1 MSYNGSNADVA
12 EVAQLNP
19 NQGYGAAPGQ
29 SAHDYQ
35 RMAFGP
41 PNVKEINSFGRKVS
55 RTHEDLSEAYRN
67 RTAYFADSIVG
78 LVVQNPEWITS
89 VLPWLQ
95 TEEQHFKWRTI
106 RFDRAA
112 AGPTPAEGIS
122 RLLSHRQEEYAAST
136 TRYGIAF
143 RMEHDMLASPEGRD
157 RYKQQLAQMVQACRE
172 TVYYEAL
179 FQLLNCKAYRQK
191 QQSAQRIDLLDRVFD
206 LEAQEFGILVSNREG
221 FARVVERHRLLMQ
234 AREAVP
240 DTLIVHPLFTYFENF
255 ISRGSYSEYH
265 QTGPDGA
272 IILTAGIVSNGTYR
286 NMPIYEVTNF
296 GQYENGMV
304 QQPLASMVSVGEYYP
319 VTFEAFRHASLG
331 RAYNSK
337 MRDIGIYDIA
347 TDEYRKITFLE
358 MLRNA
363 HIFGGD
369 PTNRRGLSLDT
380 HEHCA
385 DLNAAFAA
393 DDVKANAEF
402 EPYAP
407 ENLSLLEAAE
417 TNAPSRSIYMFL
429 SHGPD
434 NRLYTAETM
443 GELDVDVMSTFDAK
457 QAALGMLYSAL
468 SPAAESSMA
477 QKLDSVL
484 QFVETLEQ
492 MEPNDD
498 FFRALSNENLS
509 RSVDST
515 GIFVGRESKGVFQA
529 RDFAPNA
536 FGGLDLPTYSAAY
549 GQNLGGIATYPM
561 IATLAAQGQVRGYP
575 ETLYRPAKEVVA
587 AIRFIYEE
595 FHAKFPQSKLWE
607 KNEAPE
613 WIHLQREQA
622 AIFAA
627 ITQSRP
633 PIFLG
638 VSAVGAGILKKGGG
652 KWKAG
657 KALSFT
663 TLKSQSRILGLSVI
677 LSNASKDPLDEKRV
691 ADYLANAKSST
702 YYKKFEELAK
712 QPVGKEKTDAI
723 EKLLDSSFAMLRT
736 ASQTPYLSIVTLDTL
751 KDAISKLDADKFVEN
766 VDTVISDASAKIS
779 ATKKAKAQDD
789 QKATAASIQT
799 LLDGSFEVSPAAKVV
814 AGAPVFAAASISE
827 FDAFMNTASF
837 EGHSATNAETM
848 QTFADQIELLKLQLE
863 PLAKQPYVF
872 GREAEFVAELSRR
885 QVDAGKIA
893 DFQKYATGMARLI
906 ENAKQSLGANLQTNV
921 SFGNEV
927 EVDQSKFTKSDPI
940 GWFRAPLAMTPLIY
954 RVEAQRNVAAEART
968 IKVANKRDHYRTYVE
983 YIDGD
988 AYENEDLPELV
999 NGKPDYEKK
1008 RIADSAA
1015 YRSMLPMSAV
1025 VEQHPNL
1032 NVGFAGRSGEDAP
1045 QFKMRQLADG
1055 TFTVGNQAEVESQM
1069 RAISSSRQKRS
1080 LPERDFTVDFA
1091 MAQDQLREQNRGAQ
1105 LGFSPFGNPNAAQA
1119 SYTEKDEGGGDM
1131 IEKAMRALS
1140 SKDGHGHSQK
1150 RKKLSQL
1157 QTNAFNEQSG
1167 APQADPTERPLVH
1180 PNVAYRMKKAA
1191 QLGLT
1196 TLEYFALMVFLKMPM
1211 TSASWEALIKANVPA
1226 PINFLLWRLHIQ
1238 IEMYQAILM
1247 QSGQM
1252 TGANVIGN
1260 TSLNFTPNGVD
1271 KTFHAHLTFN
1281 HVPLIYKEENVA
1293 IIRNTAPSTR
1303 GYVAG
1308 WDTRWIMSTEE
1319 FMSQDRGSLIVTP
1332 IAITENISAR
1342 RLDFVDTTKP
1352 SSIPRITNRT
1362 KTQTDLPS
1370 HSGAAMAEK
1379 KWQISALARQEQSF
1393 GHGEVLQVRASRGEY
1408 LTWSQTEQ
1416 RLSFLH
1422 EGTGHLSGNRTGP
1435 GVQKVWMST
1444 NSTKLPDLG
1453 PHKGKMGPA

>member
-29 SAHDYQ
+29 SAHDYM

-41 PNVKEINSFGRKVS
+41 PNVKEVNSFGRKIS
-55 RTHEDLSEAYRN
+55 RTHEDLAEAYRN

-122 RLLSHRQEEYAAST
+122 RLLSHRQEEFAAST

-179 FQLLNCKAYRQK
+179 FQLLNCKVYRQK
-191 QQSAQRIDLLDRVFD
+191 QQSAQRTELLDRVFD

-234 AREAVP
+234 QREAQP
-240 DTLIVHPLFTYFENF
+240 DTLIVHPLFTYFDIF
-255 ISRGSYSEYH
+255 YSRGSYSEYH

-272 IILTAGIVSNGTYR
+272 ILLTAGIVSNGTYR
-286 NMPIYEVTNF
+286 GMPIYEVTNF

-319 VTFEAFRHASLG
+319 ATFEAFRHASLG

-347 TDEYRKITFLE
+347 RDEYRKITFLE

-363 HIFGGD
+363 HIFGGNPAD
-369 PTNRRGLSLDT
+369 MPGLSLDT

-402 EPYAP
+402 LPYAP

-429 SHGPD
+429 THGPD

-443 GELDVDVMSTFDAK
+443 ADLDLDVMSTFDAK
-457 QAALGMLYSAL
+457 QGALGMLYSAL
-468 SPAAESSMA
+468 SQQTESAMA
-477 QKLDSVL
+477 QKLESVL

-492 MEPNDD
+492 MAPSDA

-509 RSVDST
+509 RSVDKD
-515 GIFVGRESKGVFQA
+515 GFFVGRKSAGVFQA

-536 FGGLDLPTYSAAY
+536 FGGLDLPQYDAAY
-549 GQNLGGIATYPM
+549 GLNLGGLATYPM
-561 IATLAAQGQVRGYP
+561 IATLAAQGSARAYP
-575 ETLYRPAKEVVA
+575 DFLWKQAKEVVA
-587 AIRFIYEE
+587 TIRFIYEE
-595 FHAKFPQSKLWE
+595 FHSKFPQSHLWN

-627 ITQSRP
+627 ITQARP

-638 VSAVGAGILKKGGG
+638 VATTPKEAFAQAPPTWKKGT
-652 KWKAG
+652 AS
-657 KALSFT
+657 SFT
-663 TLKSQSRILGLSVI
+663 TLKSLSRITGLSVI
-677 LSNASKDPLDEKRV
+677 LGGAGKDEVD
-691 ADYLANAKSST
+691 AKKVDALLKDVKNNV
-702 YYKKFEELAK
+702 YYKKFETLASK
-712 QPVGKEKTDAI
+712 PDEI
-723 EKLLDSSFAMLRT
+723 EKLLEAFFPLLRA
-736 ASQTPYLSIVTLDTL
+736 ASQTPHLSTVTLETLKEKIMSIV
-751 KDAISKLDADKFVEN
+751 DAATFAAT
-766 VDTVISDASAKIS
+766 VDTIISEATAKIS
-779 ATKKAKAQDD
+779 ATKKTKADDD
-789 QKATAASIQT
+789 QKATARSIQL
-799 LLDGSFEVSPAAKVV
+799 LLDGSFELSSSVSAVSAAANLVS
-814 AGAPVFAAASISE
+814 ASISD
-827 FDAFMNTASF
+827 FDAFMSATSF
-837 EGHSATNAETM
+837 EGYAATNAEAI
-848 QTFADQIELLKLQLE
+848 QTFADQIELLKMQLE
-863 PLAKQPYVF
+863 PLVKQPYVV

-885 QVDAGKIA
+885 QVDARKVA
-893 DFQKYATGMARLI
+893 EFQKYTTGMARLI
-906 ENAKQSLGANLQTNV
+906 ESAKQSLGVNLQNSGA

-927 EVDQSKFTKSDPI
+927 AVDQNKFGKGEI
-940 GWFRAPLAMTPLIY
+940 VGWFRAPLAMTPLIY
-954 RVEAQRNVAAEART
+954 RAEAQSNIEPSERM
-968 IKVANKRDHYRTYVE
+968 IKVANKRDHYRSYVE
-983 YIDGD
+983 YADGD
-988 AYENEDLPELV
+988 GYDMEDLPELV

-1008 RIADSAA
+1008 RVSDSPA
-1015 YRSMLPMSAV
+1015 YRSMLPMSAA

-1091 MAQDQLREQNRGAQ
+1091 MAQDQLREQNRTAQ
-1105 LGFSPFGNPNAAQA
+1105 LGFSSFGDKYGAQA
-1119 SYTEKDEGGGDM
+1119 HRKEQDESTADP
-1131 IEKAMRALS
+1131 IDKAMRALDAHS
-1140 SKDGHGHSQK
+1140 HGQK
-1150 RKKLSQL
+1150 RAKKVSQL
-1157 QTNAFNEQSG
+1157 QTNVFNEQSG
-1167 APQADPTERPLVH
+1167 AQPVEPMARPLVH

-1211 TSASWEALIKANVPA
+1211 TQASWEALIKANVPA

-1332 IAITENISAR
+1332 IAITENISDR

-1352 SSIPRITNRT
+1352 SNIPRITNRT
-1362 KTQTDLPS
+1362 KMQTDLPS

-1422 EGTGHLSGNRTGP
+1422 EGTGHLSGNRCGP

-1444 NSTKLPDLG
+1444 NSTMLPDLG